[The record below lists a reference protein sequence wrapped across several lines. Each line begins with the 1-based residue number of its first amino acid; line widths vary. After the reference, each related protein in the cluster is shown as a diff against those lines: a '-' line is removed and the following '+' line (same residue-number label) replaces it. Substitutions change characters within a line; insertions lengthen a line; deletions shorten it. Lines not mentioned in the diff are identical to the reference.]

1 MSRTTSDVPSAQASA
16 RARPASKS
24 PRARVLLA
32 TLGEGVARA
41 KRLDGEW
48 RVETVL
54 GTVPVRSLAVGSD
67 GAVWAGTQ
75 GGGVL
80 RSTDAGATWTGAG
93 LEGRIV
99 KALAPSPH
107 DAAVVYAGLKPAGVA
122 VTRDGGAAWAELDG
136 FRRIRGRRLWFS
148 PAELPG
154 TAYVQGLA
162 VSPTDADV
170 VVAGIEF
177 GAVVRSEDGGR
188 SWSGH
193 RPGAIRDC
201 HSLTFHAR
209 DGDRVYQ
216 GGAGWRRPLAASRDG
231 GRTWSSPDGAKLW
244 YGWACAAD
252 PADPDVMYASAAGG
266 PGRAHGKG
274 PARAVIYRSRGGRA
288 WEPLAGGLP
297 TPLDGFP
304 YALLTDPTSPGHLY
318 AGLSDGA
325 VWFTA
330 DQGDDWTRLPVT
342 LPRLEGAMVAL
353 W

>member
-1 MSRTTSDVPSAQASA
+1 MSRIMSAE
-16 RARPASKS
+16 RGS

-32 TLGEGVARA
+32 ALGEGLGRA
-41 KRLDGEW
+41 VRSTDGW
-48 RVETVL
+48 SVETVL
-54 GTVPVRSLAVGSD
+54 AGVPVRCLALGAD

-75 GGGVL
+75 GQGVL
-80 RSTDAGATWTGAG
+80 RSTDDGVTWSAAG
-93 LEGRIV
+93 LERRIV
-99 KALAPSPH
+99 KAVASSPH
-107 DAAVVYAGLKPAGVA
+107 DAGVVYAGLKPAGVV
-122 VTRDGGAAWAELDG
+122 VTRDGGVVWTDLEG
-136 FRRIRGRRLWFS
+136 FDRIRGRRLWFS
-148 PAELPG
+148 PAEPPG

-162 VSPTDADV
+162 VSPTDPEV

-201 HSLTFHAR
+201 HSLTFHAT
-209 DGDRVYQ
+209 DGERLYE

-231 GRTWSSPDGAKLW
+231 GRTWSSPGGAKLW

-252 PADPDVMYASAAGG
+252 PVDADVMYVSAAKG

-274 PARAVIYRSRGGRA
+274 AAGARIYRSRAGGPWSA
-288 WEPLAGGLP
+288 LEGGLP
-297 TPLDGFP
+297 TPLEAFP
-304 YALLTDPTSPGHLY
+304 YALVTDPGSPGHVY

-325 VWFTA
+325 VWFTV
-330 DQGDDWTRLPVT
+330 DQGDHWVRLAVD
-342 LPRLEGAMVAL
+342 LPAVERVMVAL